1 MNLKLFDL
9 DSWQETM
16 AVLGKH
22 PMRTALTALGVV
34 LGIFI
39 LLAMVGF
46 GSAFDNGVRRQM
58 KGFAANAVFV
68 WGQATTKAYSG
79 LPQDRPIRFDNRDI
93 ADLAGLEGVEHVAP
107 RNQRGG
113 FGGGANV
120 RYLTKTAG
128 LSVTGDYPA
137 WQYVQIPIMRAGRYI
152 NDADIAER
160 RKIAVIGEGAVEQLM
175 GPGEDAVGK
184 HLEING
190 VYFEIVGVFGTY
202 AGGGNA
208 DRILNSVNLPFTTFQ
223 QVFNGGDEVGWFAI
237 TGTSKISA
245 EDLELRVRNVL
256 AKNHRFDPDDQQAI
270 GSFNTGKEFRKMG
283 SLFSIIKL
291 VMWFAGIMTLG
302 AGVVGVSNI
311 MLISVRERT
320 KELGVRKAL
329 GANPLE
335 IVRMVVVE
343 ALTLTIGAGYIGV
356 VLGIAMLEGAG
367 IVISKLGPSVPLGP
381 PDVGLGLAFGAMG
394 VLAAFGA
401 LAGIIPAYHA
411 ASIQPVEALRTE

>member
-1 MNLKLFDL
+1 MKLFDL
-9 DSWQETM
+9 DSWQETW
-16 AVLGKH
+16 AVLTKH
-22 PMRTALTALGVV
+22 PLRTILTALGVV

-39 LLAMVGF
+39 LLMMVGF
-46 GSAFDNGVRRQM
+46 GSSFSNGIQRQM
-58 KGFAANAVFV
+58 KGFAANAVFI
-68 WGQATTKAYSG
+68 WGQTTTKAFSG
-79 LPQDRPIRFDNRDI
+79 LPKDRPIRFDNRDI
-93 ADLAGLEGVEHVAP
+93 ASLAALPGVEHVAP

-120 RYLTKTAG
+120 RYGTKTG
-128 LSVTGDYPA
+128 GFQVTGDYPA
-137 WQYVQIPIMRAGRYI
+137 WQHVQIPIMRAGRYI

-160 RKIAVIGEGAVEQLM
+160 RKIAVVGEGVVEQLM
-175 GPGEDAVGK
+175 PPGTNAIGE
-184 HLEING
+184 HLEVNG

-202 AGGGNA
+202 ATGGGA
-208 DRILNSVNLPFTTFQ
+208 DRILNTVNLPFTTFQ

-237 TGTSKISA
+237 TGSADISA
-245 EDLELRVRNVL
+245 EDLEARIRGEL
-256 AKNHRFDPDDQQAI
+256 ARRHRYDPADEQAV

-283 SLFSIIKL
+283 SLFSMINMVL
-291 VMWFAGIMTLG
+291 WFAGIMTLG

-329 GANPLE
+329 GAQPLE
-335 IVRMVVVE
+335 IIRMVVTE

-356 VLGIAMLEGAG
+356 VMGIGLLELARVA
-367 IVISKLGPSVPLGP
+367 IPKLGPSVPLGP

-394 VLAAFGA
+394 VLAFFGA

-411 ASIQPVEALRTE
+411 AAIQPVEALRTE

>member
-1 MNLKLFDL
+1 MFKLFDL

-58 KGFAANAVFV
+58 KGFAANAVFT

-93 ADLAGLEGVEHVAP
+93 ADLAALPGVEHVAP

-113 FGGGANV
+113 FGGGSNV
-120 RYLTKTAG
+120 RYLTKTG
-128 LSVTGDYPA
+128 GFQVTGDYPA

-152 NDADIAER
+152 NDADISGR
-160 RKIAVIGEGAVEQLM
+160 RKVAVVGEGVVEQLM
-175 GPGEDAVGK
+175 PPGTDAIGK

-237 TGTSKISA
+237 TGTSKVSA
-245 EDLELRVRNVL
+245 EDLEAQIRNVL
-256 AKNHRFDPDDQQAI
+256 AKNHRFDPTDEQAI
-270 GSFNTGKEFRKMG
+270 GSFNTGKEFRKMAQ
-283 SLFSIIKL
+283 LFAIIKL

-329 GANPLE
+329 GANPIE
-335 IVRMVVVE
+335 IIRMVVIE
-343 ALTLTIGAGYIGV
+343 ALTLTLGAGYIGV
-356 VLGIAMLEGAG
+356 VLGIAMLEGASA
-367 IVISKLGPSVPLGP
+367 VIAKLGPSVPLGP
-381 PDVGLGLAFGAMG
+381 PDVSISLAFGAMG

-411 ASIQPVEALRTE
+411 AAIQPVEALRTE

>member
-1 MNLKLFDL
+1 MVMKLFDL
-9 DSWQETM
+9 DSWQETY
-16 AVLGKH
+16 AVLTKH
-22 PMRTALTALGVV
+22 PLRTALTALGVI

-68 WGQATTKAYSG
+68 WGQSTTKAYSG
-79 LPQDRPIRFDNRDI
+79 LPEGRSIRFNNRDI
-93 ADLAGLEGVEHVAP
+93 AALAALQGVEHVAP

-120 RYLTKTAG
+120 RYGTKTG
-128 LSVTGDYPA
+128 GFQVTGDYPA

-160 RKIAVIGEGAVEQLM
+160 RKIAVVGEGVVEQLM
-175 GPGEDAVGK
+175 GADVNPIGR
-184 HLEING
+184 HLEVNG

-202 AGGGNA
+202 ATGGNA
-208 DRILNSVNLPFTTFQ
+208 DRILNTVNLPFTTFQ

-237 TGTSKISA
+237 TGTSTISA
-245 EDLELRVRNVL
+245 EDLEARVRSEL
-256 AKNHRFDPDDQQAI
+256 AKRHRYDPEDQQAV
-270 GSFNTGKEFRKMG
+270 GSFNTGKEFRKMA
-283 SLFSIIKL
+283 SLFSIINL
-291 VMWFAGIMTLG
+291 VLWFAGIMTLG

-335 IVRMVVVE
+335 IIRMVVAE
-343 ALTLTIGAGYIGV
+343 ALTLTLGAGYIGV
-356 VLGIAMLEGAG
+356 VLGIAMLEGAS
-367 IVISKLGPSVPLGP
+367 IIISKLGPSVPLGP
-381 PDVGLGLAFGAMG
+381 PDVSLGLAFGAMG
-394 VLAAFGA
+394 VLAVFGA
-401 LAGIIPAYHA
+401 LAGIVPAYHA
-411 ASIQPVEALRTE
+411 AAIQPVEALRTE

>member
-1 MNLKLFDL
+1 MFKLFDL

-58 KGFAANAVFV
+58 KGFASNAVFT

-93 ADLAGLEGVEHVAP
+93 ADLAALPGVEHVAP

-113 FGGGANV
+113 FGGGSNV
-120 RYLTKTAG
+120 RYLTKTG
-128 LSVTGDYPA
+128 GFQVTGDYPA

-152 NDADIAER
+152 NDADISER
-160 RKIAVIGEGAVEQLM
+160 RKIAVVGEGVVEQLM
-175 GPGEDAVGK
+175 PPGTDAIGK

-237 TGTSKISA
+237 TGTSKVSA
-245 EDLELRVRNVL
+245 EDLEAQIRNVL
-256 AKNHRFDPDDQQAI
+256 AKNHRFDPTDEQAI
-270 GSFNTGKEFRKMG
+270 GSFNTGKEFRKMAQ
-283 SLFSIIKL
+283 LFAIIKL

-329 GANPLE
+329 GANPIE
-335 IVRMVVVE
+335 IIRMVVIE
-343 ALTLTIGAGYIGV
+343 ALTLTLGAGYIGV
-356 VLGIAMLEGAG
+356 VLGIAMLEGASA
-367 IVISKLGPSVPLGP
+367 VIAKLGPSVPLGP
-381 PDVGLGLAFGAMG
+381 PDVSISLAFGAMG

-411 ASIQPVEALRTE
+411 AAIQPVEALRTE